1 MMRTKVIRTT
11 AVLFYFT
18 GCLGLVML
26 PVTAYTI
33 YTGLLPSVWA
43 PTLGL
48 RGANS
53 GFVESL
59 PFEVVI
65 AAGLV
70 FAAVS
75 ALEILAGNWLW
86 KSRKKGGR
94 LGIIL
99 LPVGITL
106 SIAMVL
112 PIWIVAHTVK
122 VVLLALKWKTLN

>member
-1 MMRTKVIRTT
+1 M
-11 AVLFYFT
+11 
-18 GCLGLVML
+18 
-26 PVTAYTI
+26 
-33 YTGLLPSVWA
+33 
-43 PTLGL
+43 
-48 RGANS
+48 
-53 GFVESL
+53 
-59 PFEVVI
+59 
-65 AAGLV
+65 
-70 FAAVS
+70 
-75 ALEILAGNWLW
+75 EILAGNWLR